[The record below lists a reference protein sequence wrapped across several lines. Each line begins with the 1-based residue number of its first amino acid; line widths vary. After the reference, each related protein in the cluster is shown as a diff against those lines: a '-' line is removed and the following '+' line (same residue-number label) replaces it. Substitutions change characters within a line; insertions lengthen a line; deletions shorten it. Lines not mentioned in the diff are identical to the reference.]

1 MSQGF
6 VFSAEC
12 EREKNEV
19 VKEKPPDPKSSMKRA
34 RGLVDEGE
42 DFLRKTSGGSFKSK
56 LLGMAGPSSWEG
68 FGAVK
73 EKLKIADGDITIGHS
88 RELCKEGV
96 VDQSK
101 NADIPSDGGVFEV
114 TEAEPF
120 GPWMQVSYR
129 KKSMTTVGTKTLNMK
144 TGNSGIVRDN
154 GVDSMNNI
162 QPPSNGTEEFDT
174 SYEAIHGMG
183 KVGKGGSSRSAVK
196 QGNKAI
202 GGSRIGHSKELCKE
216 GVVDQS
222 KNADILGDGGVFE
235 VTEAEPFGPWM
246 QVSYRKKSMTTVGTK
261 TLNMKTGNSG
271 IVLDNGVNSMNNIQ
285 PPSNG
290 AEEFDTGYEAR
301 HGMGKVGKGGSSR
314 SAVKQGNKAI
324 GGSRFEILSGD
335 AEQNFGVL
343 TNQNKSAKQIQSDSC
358 KENVT
363 GEGSRSLGSVTSTV
377 KKDMNRNPNQSI
389 CMEKDFN
396 DSEVLKELH
405 QQMRDSV
412 STDKG
417 TSLDIIENCG
427 SECMEQVDLPAAI
440 NIKEVAS
447 KLKEAMEV
455 VLE

>member
-34 RGLVDEGE
+34 RGLIDEGE

-73 EKLKIADGDITIGHS
+73 EKLKIAD
-88 RELCKEGV
+88 
-96 VDQSK
+96 
-101 NADIPSDGGVFEV
+101 
-114 TEAEPF
+114 
-120 GPWMQVSYR
+120 
-129 KKSMTTVGTKTLNMK
+129 
-144 TGNSGIVRDN
+144 
-154 GVDSMNNI
+154 
-162 QPPSNGTEEFDT
+162 
-174 SYEAIHGMG
+174 
-183 KVGKGGSSRSAVK
+183 
-196 QGNKAI
+196 
-202 GGSRIGHSKELCKE
+202 
-216 GVVDQS
+216 
-222 KNADILGDGGVFE
+222 GDGGVFE

-271 IVLDNGVNSMNNIQ
+271 IVLDNGVDSMNNIQ

-324 GGSRFEILSGD
+324 GRSRFEILSGD

-358 KENVT
+358 KVLGEISNTGNSNNKQRPSQANKYVESSHLSKNRFNKPFKENVT
-363 GEGSRSLGSVTSTV
+363 REGSRSLGSVTSTV

-389 CMEKDFN
+389 CME
-396 DSEVLKELH
+396 EEKELH

-427 SECMEQVDLPAAI
+427 SECMEQVDLLAVI
-440 NIKEVAS
+440 NIEEVAS